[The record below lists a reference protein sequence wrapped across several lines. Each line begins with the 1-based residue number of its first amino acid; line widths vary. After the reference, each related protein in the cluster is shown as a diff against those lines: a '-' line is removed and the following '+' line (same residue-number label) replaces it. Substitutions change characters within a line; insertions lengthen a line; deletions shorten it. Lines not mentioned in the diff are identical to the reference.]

1 MNWNFL
7 FVRSEEMMMS
17 RGFRCMSSLY
27 KKEKINMNLNF
38 TDFMSH
44 ALIGI
49 MPLLPIHL
57 LQSKSII
64 VYSEENWSQ

>member
-1 MNWNFL
+1 
-7 FVRSEEMMMS
+7 
-17 RGFRCMSSLY
+17 MSSLY

-64 VYSEENWSQ
+64 VYSEENWS

>member
-1 MNWNFL
+1 
-7 FVRSEEMMMS
+7 
-17 RGFRCMSSLY
+17 MSSLY
-27 KKEKINMNLNF
+27 KKEKINMNLNY

-64 VYSEENWSQ
+64 VYSEENWS